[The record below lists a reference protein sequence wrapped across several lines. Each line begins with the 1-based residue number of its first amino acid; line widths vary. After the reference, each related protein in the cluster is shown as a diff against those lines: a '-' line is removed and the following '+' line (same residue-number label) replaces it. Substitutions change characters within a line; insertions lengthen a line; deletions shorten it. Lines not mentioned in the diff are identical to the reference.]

1 MTGIKEFLKQI
12 ANDIRDV
19 LYFLIFLMFATVF
32 ALGGCYCPDVMQET
46 IEVRVWELALL
57 CLLLFLKIPKPLIS
71 AIKFL
76 REWNVWVLDKEK
88 GWIRAYRGRR
98 VL

>member
-1 MTGIKEFLKQI
+1 MKSVKEFFKQMI
-12 ANDIRDV
+12 NDARDA

-32 ALGGCYCPDVMQET
+32 ALGWCYCPDVMQET
-46 IEVRVWELALL
+46 IEVEVWELGLL

-76 REWNVWVLDKEK
+76 REWNVWILDKEK
-88 GWIRAYRGRR
+88 GWIRACERR
-98 VL
+98 

>member
-1 MTGIKEFLKQI
+1 MLNFGDDIK
-12 ANDIRDV
+12 DT
-19 LYFLIFLMFATVF
+19 LYFFIFLMFATVF
-32 ALGGCYCPDVMQET
+32 ALGWHLCPDVMQET

-76 REWNVWVLDKEK
+76 RALISAIKFLREWNVWILDREK
-88 GWIRAYRGRR
+88 GWIRACRKR
-98 VL
+98 